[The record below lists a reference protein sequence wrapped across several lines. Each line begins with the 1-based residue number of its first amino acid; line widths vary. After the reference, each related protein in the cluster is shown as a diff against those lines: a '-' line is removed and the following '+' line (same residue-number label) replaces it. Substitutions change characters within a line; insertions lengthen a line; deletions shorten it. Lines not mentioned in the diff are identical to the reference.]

1 MKRIELQD
9 VSVRFGDLQALD
21 KVTTQLQSGEILMLV
36 GPNGAGK
43 STLLKVL
50 LGLIEADA
58 CTLKVDGQPAR
69 VDKKFK
75 SHLGYLPESV
85 AFSESLSGKQVMR
98 FFARARGVAVSEVDA
113 VLKRVGLAH
122 AAKRAIRGYS
132 RGMRQRL
139 GLGIAILGDPDLLV
153 LDEPTGGLDQEG
165 LSVLWDVLENSRKR
179 GRMVILSSH
188 DLTLLEK
195 RVDRICLLA
204 EGRVL
209 ADDTPDVLRR
219 QAALP
224 VRVSFDFA
232 GAMADDTSPF
242 THALSLAG
250 LAADLTPRVGGLG
263 VNVPPDQLL
272 KLLDVRGQF
281 NGAVQGVRV
290 QEPGLDAVYD
300 HLLATG
306 GAGSPAA
313 TAEVN

>member
-1 MKRIELQD
+1 MKQITLED
-9 VSVRFGDLQALD
+9 VSVRFGDVQALHR
-21 KVTTQLQSGEILMLV
+21 VSAQLRGGEVLMLV

-58 CTLKVDGQPAR
+58 CTLRVDGELAR

-75 SHLGYLPESV
+75 SFLGYLPESV
-85 AFSESLSGKQVMR
+85 AFAESLSGRQVLG
-98 FFARARGVAVSEVDA
+98 FFARARGVARGQVAA
-113 VLKRVGLAH
+113 VLDRVGLAH

-139 GLGIAILGDPDLLV
+139 GLGIAILGDPALLV

-165 LSVLWDVLENSRKR
+165 LTVLWSVLEEARAS

-204 EGRVL
+204 GGRVL
-209 ADDTPDVLRR
+209 ADASPAQLRQR
-219 QAALP
+219 AALP
-224 VRVSFDFA
+224 VRVSFNLA
-232 GAMADDTSPF
+232 EPMCLNPAPF
-242 THALSLAG
+242 TAALNSAG
-250 LAADLTPRVGGLG
+250 LGGDVAFDRTGLA
-263 VNVPPDQLL
+263 VRVPPGDLL
-272 KLLDVRGQF
+272 RVLDVRSQF

-290 QEPGLDAVYD
+290 QEPGLDAVYE
-300 HLLATG
+300 HLLAQHSEG
-306 GAGSPAA
+306 GATWRA
-313 TAEVN
+313 